1 MYPERNAKGSLNWN
15 ERMLDGNLKPYEN
28 INSPVKVNNTWTN
41 IKNTLILILFIT
53 PLGIF

>member
-1 MYPERNAKGSLNWN
+1 
-15 ERMLDGNLKPYEN
+15 MLDGNLKPYEN
-28 INSPVKVNNTWTN
+28 INSSVKVNNTWTN

>member
-1 MYPERNAKGSLNWN
+1 
-15 ERMLDGNLKPYEN
+15 MLDGNLKHMKK

-53 PLGIF
+53 PLGIFIKDLKGKCMKI